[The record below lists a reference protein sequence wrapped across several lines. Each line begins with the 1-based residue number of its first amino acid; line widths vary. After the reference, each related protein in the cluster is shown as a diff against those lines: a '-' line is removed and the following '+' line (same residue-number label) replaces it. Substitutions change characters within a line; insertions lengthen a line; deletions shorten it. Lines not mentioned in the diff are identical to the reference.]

1 MLTLPPA
8 IAFLCPVYLCLALT
22 DLQSFE
28 EPRRNVQKAPAW
40 LEALTF
46 LWNWWILTVCYCG
59 CCCCL
64 RFFLGNTK
72 LSNPPRRF
80 SDVRSRLGLTVS
92 WWVKSSPL
100 SRSQNDHHYLPLAFW
115 RERTS
120 CFHAISSFMG
130 IHSAWS
136 YCFRTG
142 GKMYSFYRF
151 IPSAGIC
158 LSGFPCTNTKKA
170 LIHADWVGLMPWD
183 VTADGWWHLDRF
195 TQQKLH

>member
-1 MLTLPPA
+1 MLALPPA
-8 IAFLCPVYLCLALT
+8 IALLCPVYLCLALT
-22 DLQSFE
+22 DLQSIK

-46 LWNWWILTVCYCG
+46 LWNWWILTVCCCG

-142 GKMYSFYRF
+142 GENVFFLQVYSFSWNLF
-151 IPSAGIC
+151 KW
-158 LSGFPCTNTKKA
+158 FPLHKHKKSPNTCRLGRPHAMGCHRWRVMA
-170 LIHADWVGLMPWD
+170 LG
-183 VTADGWWHLDRF
+183 
-195 TQQKLH
+195 